1 MHSSWCRAAGC
12 SRTAGY
18 GQVCSYR
25 TMLYVEGED
34 VWCLFFLLSWR
45 GAPQLSSAMD
55 IVATVGLRECATYL
69 MLLIL
74 RLDALVC
81 MSARCTGPVRHLVCG
96 ALKND
101 KILFCSRVGRLDS
114 QKGKGAGY
122 CRKHKGKMDHD
133 VRHPRCRAAGCSTG
147 LRKKA

>member
-34 VWCLFFLLSWR
+34 VWCLFFFALLAWR
-45 GAPQLSSAMD
+45 PSVVICHGD
-55 IVATVGLRECATYL
+55 CRDCRATRVC